1 MTEFKIQTLTA
12 YGWSDDASL
21 LGHGASQDDNRWPTE
36 AAALQACAELI
47 EVLGP
52 TPLRVVPINA

>member
-12 YGWSDDASL
+12 HGWTDDASF
-21 LGHGASQDDNRWPTE
+21 LGHGTSQDDNRWPTE

-52 TPLRVVPINA
+52 SPLRVVPINS